1 MDRRIFVS
9 DITMKLADGVFGN
22 VLSFRQKLEFSKLLD
37 KLGVSVIETCGLSN
51 GKKDVLLVKS
61 LASAIRNSTLAIPVD
76 IFSTDSISETWNAL
90 MDARHPRLQVS
101 VPVSTVQM
109 EYLCHLK
116 PAAVL
121 ELVGSKVKECKSLCD
136 DVEFIAVD
144 FTRAD
149 TDFLFSIIDTAIQNG
164 ATVITMHDSAG
175 TLFGFEFHEVIEA
188 IRAHIP
194 ENVRLGVR
202 CSNEMFVADSC
213 AMAAVC
219 AGADE
224 IKTVP
229 HGRLTTSLKRFVKIL
244 ETKSELCHASCDIN
258 TLEILRT
265 IEQIKAV
272 CTMGN
277 RNNKTASDSS
287 QDGNALQLTRHDNKE
302 TVVAIANKLGYYL
315 DEDDSDKVY
324 DAFLRLASEN
334 GKVEAKELDAIIASV
349 ASTLQN
355 IDEEADYGDN
365 APPLKSVA
373 DNDSRRMRN
382 TWTANAAFNWNI
394 INGLSLKIDG
404 GIEDY
409 RQTDDRFY
417 GLTTYYVGNNATY
430 KNAPAT
436 QYKDLTRNKYRN
448 TNTLNYNFEDVF
460 NNDAHNLQVLL
471 GEEMTISRSSLL
483 YHTLDD
489 IGINSTNFV

>member
-149 TDFLFSIIDTAIQNG
+149 TGFLFSIIDTAIQNG

-202 CSNEMFVADSC
+202 CSNEMFLADSC
-213 AMAAVC
+213 AVAAVC

-349 ASTLQN
+349 AFQAPAKYNLESYLINSGNTITATCHMRLMKDNTILEGVCLGDGPVDAAFQTIEQLVGKRYELDDFQIQSVTEGREAMGRAVVRLCHEGTVFSGCGISRDVVGASIMAYLSAVN
-355 IDEEADYGDN
+355 KIEFEEAN
-365 APPLKSVA
+365 A
-373 DNDSRRMRN
+373 
-382 TWTANAAFNWNI
+382 
-394 INGLSLKIDG
+394 
-404 GIEDY
+404 
-409 RQTDDRFY
+409 
-417 GLTTYYVGNNATY
+417 
-430 KNAPAT
+430 
-436 QYKDLTRNKYRN
+436 
-448 TNTLNYNFEDVF
+448 
-460 NNDAHNLQVLL
+460 
-471 GEEMTISRSSLL
+471 
-483 YHTLDD
+483 
-489 IGINSTNFV
+489 

>member
-229 HGRLTTSLKRFVKIL
+229 HGKLTTSLKRFVKIL

-349 ASTLQN
+349 AFQAPAKYNLESYLINSGNTITATCHMRLMKDNTILEGVCLGDGPVDAAFQTIEQLVGKRYELDDFQIQSVTEGREAMGRAVVRLCHEGTVFSGCGISRDVVGASIMAYLSAVN
-355 IDEEADYGDN
+355 KIEFEEAN
-365 APPLKSVA
+365 A
-373 DNDSRRMRN
+373 
-382 TWTANAAFNWNI
+382 
-394 INGLSLKIDG
+394 
-404 GIEDY
+404 
-409 RQTDDRFY
+409 
-417 GLTTYYVGNNATY
+417 
-430 KNAPAT
+430 
-436 QYKDLTRNKYRN
+436 
-448 TNTLNYNFEDVF
+448 
-460 NNDAHNLQVLL
+460 
-471 GEEMTISRSSLL
+471 
-483 YHTLDD
+483 
-489 IGINSTNFV
+489 

>member
-121 ELVGSKVKECKSLCD
+121 ELVGSKVKECKSLCG

-188 IRAHIP
+188 IRAHVP

-213 AMAAVC
+213 AVAAVC

-229 HGRLTTSLKRFVKIL
+229 HGKLTTSLKRFVKIL

-277 RNNKTASDSS
+277 RNNKTAPDSS

-349 ASTLQN
+349 AFQAPAKYNLESYLINSGNTITATCHMRLMKDNTILEGVCLGDGPVDAAFQTIEQLVGKRYELDDFQIQSVTEGREAMGRAVVRLCHEGTVFSGCGISRDVVGASIMAYLSAVN
-355 IDEEADYGDN
+355 KIEFEEAN
-365 APPLKSVA
+365 A
-373 DNDSRRMRN
+373 
-382 TWTANAAFNWNI
+382 
-394 INGLSLKIDG
+394 
-404 GIEDY
+404 
-409 RQTDDRFY
+409 
-417 GLTTYYVGNNATY
+417 
-430 KNAPAT
+430 
-436 QYKDLTRNKYRN
+436 
-448 TNTLNYNFEDVF
+448 
-460 NNDAHNLQVLL
+460 
-471 GEEMTISRSSLL
+471 
-483 YHTLDD
+483 
-489 IGINSTNFV
+489 

>member
-188 IRAHIP
+188 IRAHVP
-194 ENVRLGVR
+194 ENVRLGVN
-202 CSNEMFVADSC
+202 CSNELFLADSC
-213 AMAAVC
+213 AVAAVC

-229 HGRLTTSLKRFVKIL
+229 HGKLTTSLKRFVKIL

-349 ASTLQN
+349 AFQAPAKYNLESYLINSGNTITATCHMRLMKDNTILEGVCLGDGPVDAAFQTIEQLVGKRYELDDFQIQSVTEGREAMGRAVVRLCHEGTVFSGCGISRDVVGASIMAYLSAVN
-355 IDEEADYGDN
+355 KIEFEEAN
-365 APPLKSVA
+365 A
-373 DNDSRRMRN
+373 
-382 TWTANAAFNWNI
+382 
-394 INGLSLKIDG
+394 
-404 GIEDY
+404 
-409 RQTDDRFY
+409 
-417 GLTTYYVGNNATY
+417 
-430 KNAPAT
+430 
-436 QYKDLTRNKYRN
+436 
-448 TNTLNYNFEDVF
+448 
-460 NNDAHNLQVLL
+460 
-471 GEEMTISRSSLL
+471 
-483 YHTLDD
+483 
-489 IGINSTNFV
+489 

>member
-37 KLGVSVIETCGLSN
+37 KLGVCVIETCGLSN

-188 IRAHIP
+188 IRVHVP
-194 ENVRLGVR
+194 ENVRLGVN
-202 CSNEMFVADSC
+202 CSNELFLADSC
-213 AMAAVC
+213 AVAAVC

-244 ETKSELCHASCDIN
+244 ETKSELCHASCGIN

-349 ASTLQN
+349 AFQAPAKYNLESYLINSGNTITATCHMRLMKDNTILEGVCLGDGPVDAAFQTIEQLVGKRYELDDFQIQSVTEGREAMGRAVVRLCHEGTVFSGCGISRDVVGASIMAYLSAVN
-355 IDEEADYGDN
+355 KIEFEEAN
-365 APPLKSVA
+365 A
-373 DNDSRRMRN
+373 
-382 TWTANAAFNWNI
+382 
-394 INGLSLKIDG
+394 
-404 GIEDY
+404 
-409 RQTDDRFY
+409 
-417 GLTTYYVGNNATY
+417 
-430 KNAPAT
+430 
-436 QYKDLTRNKYRN
+436 
-448 TNTLNYNFEDVF
+448 
-460 NNDAHNLQVLL
+460 
-471 GEEMTISRSSLL
+471 
-483 YHTLDD
+483 
-489 IGINSTNFV
+489 

>member
-188 IRAHIP
+188 IRAHVP

-213 AMAAVC
+213 AVAAVC

-244 ETKSELCHASCDIN
+244 ETKSELCHAFCDIN

-349 ASTLQN
+349 AFQAPAKYNLESYLINSGNTITATCHMRLMKDNTILEGVCLGDGPVDAAFQTIEQLVGKRYELDDFQIQSVTEGREAMGRAVVRLCHEGTVFSGCGISRDVVGASIMAYLSAVN
-355 IDEEADYGDN
+355 KIEFEEAN
-365 APPLKSVA
+365 A
-373 DNDSRRMRN
+373 
-382 TWTANAAFNWNI
+382 
-394 INGLSLKIDG
+394 
-404 GIEDY
+404 
-409 RQTDDRFY
+409 
-417 GLTTYYVGNNATY
+417 
-430 KNAPAT
+430 
-436 QYKDLTRNKYRN
+436 
-448 TNTLNYNFEDVF
+448 
-460 NNDAHNLQVLL
+460 
-471 GEEMTISRSSLL
+471 
-483 YHTLDD
+483 
-489 IGINSTNFV
+489 

>member
-37 KLGVSVIETCGLSN
+37 MLGVSVIETCGLSN

-76 IFSTDSISETWNAL
+76 IFSNDSISETWNAL

-121 ELVGSKVKECKSLCD
+121 ELVGSKVKECRSLCD

-194 ENVRLGVR
+194 ENVRLGVN
-202 CSNEMFVADSC
+202 CSNELFLADSC
-213 AMAAVC
+213 AVAAVC

-349 ASTLQN
+349 AFQAPAKYNLESYLINSGNTITATCHMRLMKDNTILEGVCLGDGPVDAAFQTIEQLVGKRYELDDFQIQSVTEGREAMGRAVVRLCHEGTVFSGCGISRDVVGASIMAYLSAVN
-355 IDEEADYGDN
+355 KIEFEEAN
-365 APPLKSVA
+365 A
-373 DNDSRRMRN
+373 
-382 TWTANAAFNWNI
+382 
-394 INGLSLKIDG
+394 
-404 GIEDY
+404 
-409 RQTDDRFY
+409 
-417 GLTTYYVGNNATY
+417 
-430 KNAPAT
+430 
-436 QYKDLTRNKYRN
+436 
-448 TNTLNYNFEDVF
+448 
-460 NNDAHNLQVLL
+460 
-471 GEEMTISRSSLL
+471 
-483 YHTLDD
+483 
-489 IGINSTNFV
+489 

>member
-194 ENVRLGVR
+194 ENVRLGVN
-202 CSNEMFVADSC
+202 CSNELFLADSC
-213 AMAAVC
+213 AVAAVC

-229 HGRLTTSLKRFVKIL
+229 HGKLTTSLKRFVKIL

-349 ASTLQN
+349 AFQAPAKYNLESYLINSGNTITATCHMRLMKDNTILEGVCLGDGPVDAAFQTIEQLVGKRYELDDFQIQSVTEGREAMGRAVVRLCHEGTVFSGCGISRDVVGASIMAYLSAVN
-355 IDEEADYGDN
+355 KIEFEEAN
-365 APPLKSVA
+365 A
-373 DNDSRRMRN
+373 
-382 TWTANAAFNWNI
+382 
-394 INGLSLKIDG
+394 
-404 GIEDY
+404 
-409 RQTDDRFY
+409 
-417 GLTTYYVGNNATY
+417 
-430 KNAPAT
+430 
-436 QYKDLTRNKYRN
+436 
-448 TNTLNYNFEDVF
+448 
-460 NNDAHNLQVLL
+460 
-471 GEEMTISRSSLL
+471 
-483 YHTLDD
+483 
-489 IGINSTNFV
+489 

>member
-188 IRAHIP
+188 IRAHVP

-213 AMAAVC
+213 AVAAVC

-229 HGRLTTSLKRFVKIL
+229 HGKLTTSLKRFVKIL

-349 ASTLQN
+349 AFQAPAKYNLESYLINSGNTITATCHMRLMKDNTILEGVCLGDGPVDAAFQTIEQLVGKRYELDDFQIQSVTEGREAMGRAVVRLCHEGTVFSGCGISRDVVGASIMAYLSAVN
-355 IDEEADYGDN
+355 KIEFEEAN
-365 APPLKSVA
+365 A
-373 DNDSRRMRN
+373 
-382 TWTANAAFNWNI
+382 
-394 INGLSLKIDG
+394 
-404 GIEDY
+404 
-409 RQTDDRFY
+409 
-417 GLTTYYVGNNATY
+417 
-430 KNAPAT
+430 
-436 QYKDLTRNKYRN
+436 
-448 TNTLNYNFEDVF
+448 
-460 NNDAHNLQVLL
+460 
-471 GEEMTISRSSLL
+471 
-483 YHTLDD
+483 
-489 IGINSTNFV
+489 

>member
-76 IFSTDSISETWNAL
+76 IFSTDSISGTWNAL

-188 IRAHIP
+188 IRAHVP
-194 ENVRLGVR
+194 ENVRLGVN
-202 CSNEMFVADSC
+202 CSNELFLADSC
-213 AMAAVC
+213 AVAAVC

-349 ASTLQN
+349 AFQAPAKYNLESYLINSGNTITATCHMRLMKDNTILEGVCLGDGPVDAAFQTIEQLVGKRYELDDFQIQSVTEGREAMGRAVVRLCHEGSVFSGCGISRDVVGASIMAYLSAVN
-355 IDEEADYGDN
+355 KIEFEEAN
-365 APPLKSVA
+365 A
-373 DNDSRRMRN
+373 
-382 TWTANAAFNWNI
+382 
-394 INGLSLKIDG
+394 
-404 GIEDY
+404 
-409 RQTDDRFY
+409 
-417 GLTTYYVGNNATY
+417 
-430 KNAPAT
+430 
-436 QYKDLTRNKYRN
+436 
-448 TNTLNYNFEDVF
+448 
-460 NNDAHNLQVLL
+460 
-471 GEEMTISRSSLL
+471 
-483 YHTLDD
+483 
-489 IGINSTNFV
+489 

>member
-194 ENVRLGVR
+194 ENVRLGVN
-202 CSNEMFVADSC
+202 CSNELFLADSC
-213 AMAAVC
+213 AVAAVC

-277 RNNKTASDSS
+277 RNNKTASESS

-349 ASTLQN
+349 AFQAPAKYNLESYLINSGNTITATCHMRLMKDNTILEGVCLGDGPVDAAFQTIEQLVGKRYELDDFQIQSVTEGREAMGRAVVRLCHEGTVFSGCGISRDVVGASIMAYLSAVN
-355 IDEEADYGDN
+355 KIEFEEAN
-365 APPLKSVA
+365 A
-373 DNDSRRMRN
+373 
-382 TWTANAAFNWNI
+382 
-394 INGLSLKIDG
+394 
-404 GIEDY
+404 
-409 RQTDDRFY
+409 
-417 GLTTYYVGNNATY
+417 
-430 KNAPAT
+430 
-436 QYKDLTRNKYRN
+436 
-448 TNTLNYNFEDVF
+448 
-460 NNDAHNLQVLL
+460 
-471 GEEMTISRSSLL
+471 
-483 YHTLDD
+483 
-489 IGINSTNFV
+489 

>member
-121 ELVGSKVKECKSLCD
+121 ELVGSKVKECRSLCD

-194 ENVRLGVR
+194 ENVRLGVN
-202 CSNEMFVADSC
+202 CSNELFLADSC
-213 AMAAVC
+213 AVAAVC

-349 ASTLQN
+349 AFQAPAKYNLESYLINSGNTITATCHMRLMKDNTILEGVCLGDGPVDAAFQTIEQLVGKRYELDDFQIQSVTEGREAMGRAVVRLCHEGTVFSGCGISRDVVGASIMAYLSAVN
-355 IDEEADYGDN
+355 KIEFEEAN
-365 APPLKSVA
+365 A
-373 DNDSRRMRN
+373 
-382 TWTANAAFNWNI
+382 
-394 INGLSLKIDG
+394 
-404 GIEDY
+404 
-409 RQTDDRFY
+409 
-417 GLTTYYVGNNATY
+417 
-430 KNAPAT
+430 
-436 QYKDLTRNKYRN
+436 
-448 TNTLNYNFEDVF
+448 
-460 NNDAHNLQVLL
+460 
-471 GEEMTISRSSLL
+471 
-483 YHTLDD
+483 
-489 IGINSTNFV
+489 

>member
-121 ELVGSKVKECKSLCD
+121 ELVGSKVKECRSLCD

-213 AMAAVC
+213 AVAAVC

-229 HGRLTTSLKRFVKIL
+229 HGKLTTSLKRFVKIL

-349 ASTLQN
+349 AFQAPAKYNLESYLINSGNTITATCHMRLMKDNTILEGVCLGDGPVDAAFQTIEQLVGKRYELDDFQIQSVTEGREAMGRAVVRLCHEGTVFSGCGISRDVVGASIMAYLSAVN
-355 IDEEADYGDN
+355 KIEFEEAN
-365 APPLKSVA
+365 A
-373 DNDSRRMRN
+373 
-382 TWTANAAFNWNI
+382 
-394 INGLSLKIDG
+394 
-404 GIEDY
+404 
-409 RQTDDRFY
+409 
-417 GLTTYYVGNNATY
+417 
-430 KNAPAT
+430 
-436 QYKDLTRNKYRN
+436 
-448 TNTLNYNFEDVF
+448 
-460 NNDAHNLQVLL
+460 
-471 GEEMTISRSSLL
+471 
-483 YHTLDD
+483 
-489 IGINSTNFV
+489 

>member
-213 AMAAVC
+213 AVAAVC

-229 HGRLTTSLKRFVKIL
+229 HGKLTTSLKRFVKIL

-349 ASTLQN
+349 AFQAPAKYNLESYLINSGNTITATCHMRLMKDNTILEGVCLGDGPVDAAFQTIEQLVGKRYELDDFQIQSVTEGREAMGRAVVRLCHEGTVFSGCGISRDVVGASIMAYLSAVN
-355 IDEEADYGDN
+355 KIEFEEAN
-365 APPLKSVA
+365 A
-373 DNDSRRMRN
+373 
-382 TWTANAAFNWNI
+382 
-394 INGLSLKIDG
+394 
-404 GIEDY
+404 
-409 RQTDDRFY
+409 
-417 GLTTYYVGNNATY
+417 
-430 KNAPAT
+430 
-436 QYKDLTRNKYRN
+436 
-448 TNTLNYNFEDVF
+448 
-460 NNDAHNLQVLL
+460 
-471 GEEMTISRSSLL
+471 
-483 YHTLDD
+483 
-489 IGINSTNFV
+489 

>member
-149 TDFLFSIIDTAIQNG
+149 TDILFSIIDTAIQNG

-175 TLFGFEFHEVIEA
+175 TLFGFEFREVIEA

-194 ENVRLGVR
+194 ENVRLGVN
-202 CSNEMFVADSC
+202 CSNELFLADSC
-213 AMAAVC
+213 AVAAVC

-229 HGRLTTSLKRFVKIL
+229 HGRLMTSLKRFVKIL

-349 ASTLQN
+349 AFQAPAKYNLESYLINSGNTITATCHMRLMKDNTILEGVCLGDGPVDAAFQTIEQLVGKRYELDDFQIQSVTEGREAMGRAVVRLCHEGTVFSGCGISRDVVGASIMAYLSAVN
-355 IDEEADYGDN
+355 KIEFEEAN
-365 APPLKSVA
+365 A
-373 DNDSRRMRN
+373 
-382 TWTANAAFNWNI
+382 
-394 INGLSLKIDG
+394 
-404 GIEDY
+404 
-409 RQTDDRFY
+409 
-417 GLTTYYVGNNATY
+417 
-430 KNAPAT
+430 
-436 QYKDLTRNKYRN
+436 
-448 TNTLNYNFEDVF
+448 
-460 NNDAHNLQVLL
+460 
-471 GEEMTISRSSLL
+471 
-483 YHTLDD
+483 
-489 IGINSTNFV
+489 

>member
-90 MDARHPRLQVS
+90 MDACHPRLQVS

-188 IRAHIP
+188 IRAHVP

-213 AMAAVC
+213 AVAAVC

-349 ASTLQN
+349 AFQAPAKYNLESYLINSGNTITATCHMRLMKDNTILEGVCLGDGPVDAAFQTIEQLVGKRYELDDFQIQSVTEGREAMGRAVVRLCHEGTVFSGCGISRDVVGASIMAYLSAVN
-355 IDEEADYGDN
+355 KIEFEEAN
-365 APPLKSVA
+365 A
-373 DNDSRRMRN
+373 
-382 TWTANAAFNWNI
+382 
-394 INGLSLKIDG
+394 
-404 GIEDY
+404 
-409 RQTDDRFY
+409 
-417 GLTTYYVGNNATY
+417 
-430 KNAPAT
+430 
-436 QYKDLTRNKYRN
+436 
-448 TNTLNYNFEDVF
+448 
-460 NNDAHNLQVLL
+460 
-471 GEEMTISRSSLL
+471 
-483 YHTLDD
+483 
-489 IGINSTNFV
+489 

>member
-213 AMAAVC
+213 AVAAVC

-229 HGRLTTSLKRFVKIL
+229 HGKLTTSLKRFVKIL
-244 ETKSELCHASCDIN
+244 ETKSELCHAFCDIN

-277 RNNKTASDSS
+277 SNNKTASDNS

-349 ASTLQN
+349 AFQAPAKYNLESYLINSGNTITATCHMRLMKDNTILEGVCLGDGPVDAAFQTIEQLVGKRYELDDFQIQSVTEGREAMGRAVVRLCHEGTVFSGCGISRDVVGASIMAYLSAVN
-355 IDEEADYGDN
+355 KIEFEEAN
-365 APPLKSVA
+365 A
-373 DNDSRRMRN
+373 
-382 TWTANAAFNWNI
+382 
-394 INGLSLKIDG
+394 
-404 GIEDY
+404 
-409 RQTDDRFY
+409 
-417 GLTTYYVGNNATY
+417 
-430 KNAPAT
+430 
-436 QYKDLTRNKYRN
+436 
-448 TNTLNYNFEDVF
+448 
-460 NNDAHNLQVLL
+460 
-471 GEEMTISRSSLL
+471 
-483 YHTLDD
+483 
-489 IGINSTNFV
+489 

>member
-61 LASAIRNSTLAIPVD
+61 LASAVRNSTLAIPVD

-164 ATVITMHDSAG
+164 AAVITMHDSAG

-213 AMAAVC
+213 AVAAVC

-229 HGRLTTSLKRFVKIL
+229 HGKLTTSLKRFVKIL

-277 RNNKTASDSS
+277 RNNKTVSDSS

-349 ASTLQN
+349 AFQAPAKYNLESYLINSGNTITATCHMRLMKDNTILEGVCLGDGPVDAAFQTIEQLVGKRYELDDFQIQSVTEGREAMGRAVVRLCHEGTVFSGCGISRDVVGASIMAYLSAVN
-355 IDEEADYGDN
+355 KIEFEEAN
-365 APPLKSVA
+365 A
-373 DNDSRRMRN
+373 
-382 TWTANAAFNWNI
+382 
-394 INGLSLKIDG
+394 
-404 GIEDY
+404 
-409 RQTDDRFY
+409 
-417 GLTTYYVGNNATY
+417 
-430 KNAPAT
+430 
-436 QYKDLTRNKYRN
+436 
-448 TNTLNYNFEDVF
+448 
-460 NNDAHNLQVLL
+460 
-471 GEEMTISRSSLL
+471 
-483 YHTLDD
+483 
-489 IGINSTNFV
+489 

>member
-188 IRAHIP
+188 IRAHVP
-194 ENVRLGVR
+194 ENVRLGVN

-213 AMAAVC
+213 AVAAVC

-349 ASTLQN
+349 AFQAPAKYNLESYLINSGNTITATCHMRLMKDNTILEGVCLGDGPVDAAFQTIEQLVGKRYELDDFQIQSVTEGREAMGRAVVRLCHEGTVFSGCGISRDVVGASIMAYLSAVN
-355 IDEEADYGDN
+355 KIEFEEAN
-365 APPLKSVA
+365 A
-373 DNDSRRMRN
+373 
-382 TWTANAAFNWNI
+382 
-394 INGLSLKIDG
+394 
-404 GIEDY
+404 
-409 RQTDDRFY
+409 
-417 GLTTYYVGNNATY
+417 
-430 KNAPAT
+430 
-436 QYKDLTRNKYRN
+436 
-448 TNTLNYNFEDVF
+448 
-460 NNDAHNLQVLL
+460 
-471 GEEMTISRSSLL
+471 
-483 YHTLDD
+483 
-489 IGINSTNFV
+489 

>member
-76 IFSTDSISETWNAL
+76 IFCNDSISETWNAL

-213 AMAAVC
+213 AVAAVC

-229 HGRLTTSLKRFVKIL
+229 HGKLTTSLKRFVKIL

-349 ASTLQN
+349 AFQAPAKYNLESYLINSGNTITATCHMRLMKDNTILEGVCLGDGPVDAAFQTIEQLVGKRYELDDFQIQSVTEGREAMGRAVVRLCHEGTVFSGCGISRDVVGASIMAYLSAVN
-355 IDEEADYGDN
+355 KIEFEEAN
-365 APPLKSVA
+365 A
-373 DNDSRRMRN
+373 
-382 TWTANAAFNWNI
+382 
-394 INGLSLKIDG
+394 
-404 GIEDY
+404 
-409 RQTDDRFY
+409 
-417 GLTTYYVGNNATY
+417 
-430 KNAPAT
+430 
-436 QYKDLTRNKYRN
+436 
-448 TNTLNYNFEDVF
+448 
-460 NNDAHNLQVLL
+460 
-471 GEEMTISRSSLL
+471 
-483 YHTLDD
+483 
-489 IGINSTNFV
+489 

>member
-9 DITMKLADGVFGN
+9 DITMKLADGVFDN

-213 AMAAVC
+213 AVAAVC

-229 HGRLTTSLKRFVKIL
+229 HGKLTTSLKRFVKIL

-349 ASTLQN
+349 AFQAPAKYNLESYLINSGNTITATCHMRLMKDNTILEGVCLGDGPVDAAFQTIEQLVGKRYELDDFQIQSVTEGREAMGRAVVRLCHEGTVFSGCGISRDVVGASIMAYLSAVN
-355 IDEEADYGDN
+355 KIEFEEAN
-365 APPLKSVA
+365 A
-373 DNDSRRMRN
+373 
-382 TWTANAAFNWNI
+382 
-394 INGLSLKIDG
+394 
-404 GIEDY
+404 
-409 RQTDDRFY
+409 
-417 GLTTYYVGNNATY
+417 
-430 KNAPAT
+430 
-436 QYKDLTRNKYRN
+436 
-448 TNTLNYNFEDVF
+448 
-460 NNDAHNLQVLL
+460 
-471 GEEMTISRSSLL
+471 
-483 YHTLDD
+483 
-489 IGINSTNFV
+489 

>member
-175 TLFGFEFHEVIEA
+175 TLFGFEFREVIEA
-188 IRAHIP
+188 IRAHVP

-213 AMAAVC
+213 AVAAVC

-229 HGRLTTSLKRFVKIL
+229 HGKLTTSLKRFVKIL

-277 RNNKTASDSS
+277 SNNKTASDSS

-349 ASTLQN
+349 AFQAPAKYNLESYLINSGNTITATCHMRLMKDNTILEGVCLGDGPVDAAFQTIEQLVGKRYELDDFQIQSVTEGREAMGRAVVRLCHEGTVFSGCGISRDVVGASIMAYLSAVN
-355 IDEEADYGDN
+355 KIEFEEAN
-365 APPLKSVA
+365 A
-373 DNDSRRMRN
+373 
-382 TWTANAAFNWNI
+382 
-394 INGLSLKIDG
+394 
-404 GIEDY
+404 
-409 RQTDDRFY
+409 
-417 GLTTYYVGNNATY
+417 
-430 KNAPAT
+430 
-436 QYKDLTRNKYRN
+436 
-448 TNTLNYNFEDVF
+448 
-460 NNDAHNLQVLL
+460 
-471 GEEMTISRSSLL
+471 
-483 YHTLDD
+483 
-489 IGINSTNFV
+489 

>member
-9 DITMKLADGVFGN
+9 DITMRLADGVFGN

-188 IRAHIP
+188 IRAHVP

-202 CSNEMFVADSC
+202 CSNEMFLADSC
-213 AMAAVC
+213 AVAAVC

-229 HGRLTTSLKRFVKIL
+229 HGKLTTSLKRFVKIL

-349 ASTLQN
+349 AFQAPAKYNLESYLINSGNTITATCHMRLMKDNTILEGVCLGDGPVDAAFQTIEQLVGKRYELDDFQIQSVTEGREAMGRAVVRLCHEGTVFSGCGISRDVVGASIMAYLSAVN
-355 IDEEADYGDN
+355 KIEFEEAN
-365 APPLKSVA
+365 A
-373 DNDSRRMRN
+373 
-382 TWTANAAFNWNI
+382 
-394 INGLSLKIDG
+394 
-404 GIEDY
+404 
-409 RQTDDRFY
+409 
-417 GLTTYYVGNNATY
+417 
-430 KNAPAT
+430 
-436 QYKDLTRNKYRN
+436 
-448 TNTLNYNFEDVF
+448 
-460 NNDAHNLQVLL
+460 
-471 GEEMTISRSSLL
+471 
-483 YHTLDD
+483 
-489 IGINSTNFV
+489 

>member
-175 TLFGFEFHEVIEA
+175 TLFGFEFREVIES
-188 IRAHIP
+188 IKAHIP

-213 AMAAVC
+213 AVAAVC

-229 HGRLTTSLKRFVKIL
+229 HGKLTTSLKRFVKIL

-349 ASTLQN
+349 AFQAPAKYNLESYLINSGNTITATCHMRLMKDNTILEGVCLGDGPVDAAFQTIEQLVGKRYELDDFQIQSVTEGREAMGRAVVRLCHEGTVFSGCGISRDVVGASIMAYLSAVN
-355 IDEEADYGDN
+355 KIEFEEAN
-365 APPLKSVA
+365 A
-373 DNDSRRMRN
+373 
-382 TWTANAAFNWNI
+382 
-394 INGLSLKIDG
+394 
-404 GIEDY
+404 
-409 RQTDDRFY
+409 
-417 GLTTYYVGNNATY
+417 
-430 KNAPAT
+430 
-436 QYKDLTRNKYRN
+436 
-448 TNTLNYNFEDVF
+448 
-460 NNDAHNLQVLL
+460 
-471 GEEMTISRSSLL
+471 
-483 YHTLDD
+483 
-489 IGINSTNFV
+489 

>member
-213 AMAAVC
+213 AVAAVC

-349 ASTLQN
+349 AFQAPAKYNLESYLINSGNTITATCHMRLMKDNTILEGVCLGDGPVDAAFQTIEQLVGKRYELDDFQIQSVTEGREAMGRAVVRLCHEGTVFSGCGISRDVVGASIMAYLSAVN
-355 IDEEADYGDN
+355 KIEFEEAN
-365 APPLKSVA
+365 A
-373 DNDSRRMRN
+373 
-382 TWTANAAFNWNI
+382 
-394 INGLSLKIDG
+394 
-404 GIEDY
+404 
-409 RQTDDRFY
+409 
-417 GLTTYYVGNNATY
+417 
-430 KNAPAT
+430 
-436 QYKDLTRNKYRN
+436 
-448 TNTLNYNFEDVF
+448 
-460 NNDAHNLQVLL
+460 
-471 GEEMTISRSSLL
+471 
-483 YHTLDD
+483 
-489 IGINSTNFV
+489 

>member
-121 ELVGSKVKECKSLCD
+121 GLVGSKVKECKSLCD

-349 ASTLQN
+349 AFQAPAKYNLESYLINSGNTITATCHMRLMKDNTILEGVCLGDGPVDAAFQTIEQLVGKRYELDDFQIQSVTEGREAMGRAVVRLCHEGTVFSGCGISRDVVGASIMAYLSAVN
-355 IDEEADYGDN
+355 KIEFEEAN
-365 APPLKSVA
+365 A
-373 DNDSRRMRN
+373 
-382 TWTANAAFNWNI
+382 
-394 INGLSLKIDG
+394 
-404 GIEDY
+404 
-409 RQTDDRFY
+409 
-417 GLTTYYVGNNATY
+417 
-430 KNAPAT
+430 
-436 QYKDLTRNKYRN
+436 
-448 TNTLNYNFEDVF
+448 
-460 NNDAHNLQVLL
+460 
-471 GEEMTISRSSLL
+471 
-483 YHTLDD
+483 
-489 IGINSTNFV
+489 